1 LLTLRKET
9 DMFVRWETRKLIK
22 RNDSSLI
29 AVLVRS
35 KREGDHVKQ
44 ISIKYLGSIH
54 QQQIH
59 RVWARIK
66 FWEKAEPRLSVLNLE
81 PDVMQAI
88 LELIQKKVEKPGDL
102 EIKNFNALVCAR
114 RKARLIQT
122 NHHDN
127 G

>member
-1 LLTLRKET
+1 
-9 DMFVRWETRKLIK
+9 MFVRWETRKLIK

-66 FWEKAEPRLSVLNLE
+66 FWEKAEPRLSSLHLKPEVK
-81 PDVMQAI
+81 QAI
-88 LELIQKKVEKPGDL
+88 VNTLEKKIVNPSYL
-102 EIKNFNALVCAR
+102 EIKEFNDLVSAR
-114 RKARLIQT
+114 RKVKLAKKFYF
-122 NHHDN
+122 NN
-127 G
+127 V